1 MINLDINRKRTSILN
16 YYEKVTIAEYSISWF
31 ILTEAKEL
39 FDAIL
44 DSPIISSKLKE
55 QEKESLRE
63 AFLNCGENKES
74 LDHAIVNIKRNNGMD
89 REFLELIK
97 NIDDVANIFS
107 IHSQVLIKKSNSSV
121 LLLVD
126 GDPETNGDKEK
137 ATRYLDSLL
146 SKFIKEYPSFFGS
159 YDVDS
164 NLRNLLEKDA
174 LEIHK
179 QKMALD
185 ISRKV
190 EEAIHCDDKEKQ
202 VLLLEDIKKQLTGKT
217 NEFIKEVQ
225 DTFCKQY
232 RVAQLRESDFQSC
245 LNKIGLLDSSLKEAL
260 NDSCFKTLPKSND
273 GNRRLTPQVTQSKPK
288 KPRKV

>member
-97 NIDDVANIFS
+97 NID
-107 IHSQVLIKKSNSSV
+107 
-121 LLLVD
+121 
-126 GDPETNGDKEK
+126 
-137 ATRYLDSLL
+137 
-146 SKFIKEYPSFFGS
+146 
-159 YDVDS
+159 
-164 NLRNLLEKDA
+164 
-174 LEIHK
+174 
-179 QKMALD
+179 
-185 ISRKV
+185 
-190 EEAIHCDDKEKQ
+190 
-202 VLLLEDIKKQLTGKT
+202 
-217 NEFIKEVQ
+217 
-225 DTFCKQY
+225 
-232 RVAQLRESDFQSC
+232 
-245 LNKIGLLDSSLKEAL
+245 LN
-260 NDSCFKTLPKSND
+260 
-273 GNRRLTPQVTQSKPK
+273 
-288 KPRKV
+288 